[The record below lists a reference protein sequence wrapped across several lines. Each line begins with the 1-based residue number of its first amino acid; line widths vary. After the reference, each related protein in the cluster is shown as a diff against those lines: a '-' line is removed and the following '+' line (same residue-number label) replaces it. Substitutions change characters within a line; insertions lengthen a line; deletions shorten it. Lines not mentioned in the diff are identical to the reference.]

1 MKKGL
6 LVFLVVACALLVGSF
21 FWTGSFVPLLVGS
34 AFVDSLNPC
43 AFSVLF
49 LTITFLFG
57 LGRERVDVLAAGGLY
72 IFGIFSTYVLI
83 GLGVL
88 GALTLFGIPDFL
100 SKIVAVILVA
110 FGAIEIADGMFPK
123 FPIRLK
129 MPESTHRTLARFI
142 ERGSLVASFVLGI
155 LVGLFEFPC
164 VGGPYLFV
172 LGLLHDRAT
181 EFAGL
186 GYLILYNLIFIVP
199 LAVVLAVASKK
210 EVLEKVDKARRE
222 NGRATRIVVGT
233 IMIALAAVVI
243 FFS

>member
-6 LVFLVVACALLVGSF
+6 LAFLVIACALLIGVF
-21 FWTGSFVPLLVGS
+21 FWTGHFLPLLVGS

-43 AFSVLF
+43 ALSVLV

-72 IFGIFSTYVLI
+72 ILGIFLTYVSI
-83 GLGVL
+83 GIGVL

-100 SKIVAVILVA
+100 SKIVAVALVA
-110 FGAIEIADGMFPK
+110 FGAIEIADGIFPK
-123 FPIRLK
+123 FPVRLK
-129 MPESTHRTLARFI
+129 MPASTHTVLARFI
-142 ERGSLVASFVLGI
+142 ERGSLIASFVLGV

-181 EFAGL
+181 ELQGF
-186 GYLILYNLIFIVP
+186 GYLLLYNVIFILP
-199 LAVVLAVASKK
+199 LAVVLAFASDK
-210 EVLEKVDKARRE
+210 EILAKVDKARRE
-222 NGRATRIVVGT
+222 NGRAARIVTGI
-233 IMIALAAVVI
+233 IMIMLAAVVI
-243 FFS
+243 FF